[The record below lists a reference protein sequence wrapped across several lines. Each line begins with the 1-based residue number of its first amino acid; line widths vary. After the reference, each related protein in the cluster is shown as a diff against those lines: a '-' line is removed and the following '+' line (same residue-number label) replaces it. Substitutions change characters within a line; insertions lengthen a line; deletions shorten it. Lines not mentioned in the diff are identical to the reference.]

1 VKAKMNTGFLNRLFL
16 PAVVATFIVGG
27 SVIGMPGARIRST
40 SRTVRCEVAVP
51 GQKTLGVLAQ
61 GANSRV
67 DSPFV
72 AVIRD
77 ASTYRQLQLQTGGL
91 PDLTDA
97 LFNESFVVAAFAGSR
112 PTTGYSVEIRQAG
125 ADSISIREIR
135 PSKGSINGQMITSP
149 FEVVQ
154 VKLEDAG
161 SRPNIIVDQLW
172 QSSGRA
178 LNVTKGSFTMTGGI
192 AGKQEEFGITGLV
205 RVQTF
210 GKLMSLSLDL
220 SGAGTSRRRAL
231 KTIATG
237 SIDGKGNIVLPKF
250 DCGNFVDPPYPF
262 LNGKGN
268 WVEASGKLSLSINSF
283 TSATVSD
290 GYSGSGSFEAT
301 SVARKAR

>member
-1 VKAKMNTGFLNRLFL
+1 LKTKSLNNRIVLIFVGAFIISGTVL
-16 PAVVATFIVGG
+16 GRPRRHLEFSPRVAQ
-27 SVIGMPGARIRST
+27 
-40 SRTVRCEVAVP
+40 CEVASQ
-51 GQKTLGVLAQ
+51 GSQAFRVLAQ
-61 GANSRV
+61 GAFSRV

-77 ASTYRQLQLQTGGL
+77 AATYRQLQLQTGGL

-97 LFNESFVVAAFAGSR
+97 SFNESFVVAAFAGSR

-172 QSSGRA
+172 QSSGRT

-192 AGKQEEFGITGLV
+192 AGKREEFELTGSV

-210 GKLMSLSLDL
+210 GKMVSLSLEL
-220 SGAGTSRRRAL
+220 TSAGTSRRRAL

-290 GYSGSGSFEAT
+290 GYSGSGSFEAS
-301 SVARKAR
+301 SVGKKVR